1 MSITAASAR
10 VQRVRHEI
18 VRRELQVTQVEILSP
33 NVRRICLGGSEL
45 VGFTSLGFDDHIK
58 LIWPGAG
65 EDVLMREYTPRSYD
79 AQTGQ
84 LVLEFALHQQGLAT
98 DWAAQAYPGI
108 SLNIAGP
115 RSSLIIPEDFDWHVL
130 IGDETAL
137 PAIARR
143 LDELPASARV
153 IVFAKTADARDQR
166 QFTSQA
172 NLEVHWFADDAA
184 LLVALAAY
192 RFPSGEGFVWGAG
205 EHHTIQAMQSLLAQ
219 EKGIPAEAMRLS
231 AYWRQQAD

>member
-1 MSITAASAR
+1 MSIAAASAR

-45 VGFTSLGFDDHIK
+45 QGFTSLGFDDHIK
-58 LIWPGAG
+58 LIWPGEGDA
-65 EDVLMREYTPRSYD
+65 VLMREYTPRAYD
-79 AQTGQ
+79 AANGQ
-84 LVLEFALHQQGLAT
+84 LVLEFAMHEQGLAT
-98 DWAAQAYPGI
+98 DWAAQAYPGVG
-108 SLNIAGP
+108 LKIAGP
-115 RSSLIIPEDFDWHVL
+115 RSSMLIPADFDWHVL

-143 LDELPASARV
+143 LDELPAATRV

-172 NLEVHWFADDAA
+172 NLEVHWFADDAV
-184 LLVALAAY
+184 LLAALAAY
-192 RFPSGEGFVWGAG
+192 HFPSGEGFVWGAG
-205 EHHTIQAMQSLLAQ
+205 EYHTIQAMQSLLAQ
-219 EKGIPAEAMRLS
+219 EKGIAAEALRLS
-231 AYWRQQAD
+231 AYWRKEVA